1 MLFHSYVD
9 GKTDAEIKMLMEND
23 GNGTCY
29 GKENYQNV
37 ISEHENKY
45 VLQIKPGGS
54 ATNVTP
60 IKDCVELVSEA
71 GNYQE
76 LRNKGGF
83 SAKITAAKCNA
94 GNITSAYAFLV
105 IILVVVSSIVS

>member
-1 MLFHSYVD
+1 MFFYFYVD
-9 GKTDAEIKMLMEND
+9 GKTDAEIKMMMEND

-29 GKENYQNV
+29 GRENYQNV
-37 ISEHENKY
+37 ISEYENKY
-45 VLQIKPGGS
+45 VVQIKPGGS

-60 IKDCVELVSEA
+60 IRDCVEFASET

-76 LRNKGGF
+76 LRNKGGL

-94 GNITSAYAFLV
+94 GNVTSAYAFLIV
-105 IILVVVSSIVS
+105 ILVVVSSIVS

>member
-1 MLFHSYVD
+1 
-9 GKTDAEIKMLMEND
+9 MEND

-29 GKENYQNV
+29 GRDNYQNV

-45 VLQIKPGGS
+45 VVQIKPGGS
-54 ATNVTP
+54 ATNVIP
-60 IKDCVELVSEA
+60 IRDCVEFASEA

-76 LRNKGGF
+76 LRNRGGF

-94 GNITSAYAFLV
+94 GNITSAYAFLGV
-105 IILVVVSSIVS
+105 ILAVVSIIVS